1 MKKLFSV
8 FTLLTLSLILAA
20 CGGEESSNASGEGD
34 GEGNGNKEITIGY
47 FPNINHV
54 AGMVAEEKDLYSET
68 LPDGTKVNY
77 QYFPDGSAFMTALET
92 GDIQG
97 GLVGPGPAMNHFTS
111 GAKINVVAAGST
123 GGTVIMARNGAD
135 ITTPEDMPGKT
146 FISPRVGCTHDVQF
160 ETMMKEEY
168 GITSSRIDGQMK
180 HVTGKPATYASL
192 FKSGKVDVATVPEPW
207 ASSIEEEGTGKV
219 LVDTPNVAFGETLPA
234 AVFVTSQDLVKNNPD
249 MVDNLVEA
257 HKKATTFIQDNPDE
271 AKSIASKKI
280 KEITDQ
286 ELSQSVIDN
295 AWERIDFTYEV
306 EEKTLQDF
314 ANSSY
319 ELGFLEEKPNLEGLV
334 DTSFLD

>member
-1 MKKLFSV
+1 MKKLWLALGILAV
-8 FTLLTLSLILAA
+8 TVLAA
-20 CGGEESSNASGEGD
+20 CGSNKGGAEEAGD
-34 GEGNGNKEITIGY
+34 EITIGY

-77 QYFPDGSAFMTALET
+77 QYFPDGSSFMTAIET

-111 GAKINVVAAGST
+111 GAEINVVAAGST

-135 ITTPEDMPGKT
+135 ISSPEDMAGKT

-160 ETMMKEEY
+160 ETLMKQEY
-168 GITSSRIDGQMK
+168 GITSDRVDGEMK

-192 FKSGKVDVATVPEPW
+192 FEAGKVDVATVPEPW
-207 ASSIEEEGTGKV
+207 ASSIEAEGNGNV
-219 LVDTPNVAFGETLPA
+219 LIDTPDVAYGETLPA
-234 AVFVTSQDLVKNNPD
+234 AVFVTSHDLVENNPE
-249 MVDNLVEA
+249 MVQNIVDA
-257 HKKATTFIQDNPDE
+257 HKNATDFIQENPEE
-271 AKSIASKKI
+271 AKEIAIKKI

-286 ELSQSVIDN
+286 ELSEEVIDN

-306 EEKTLQDF
+306 DEKHLQDF

-319 ELGFLEEKPNLEGLV
+319 DLGFLEEKPDLTGLV
-334 DTSFLD
+334 DLSFLNE

>member
-1 MKKLFSV
+1 MKKFFLIIAFV
-8 FTLLTLSLILAA
+8 TLSLVLAA
-20 CGGEESSNASGEGD
+20 CGSSEKASGGD
-34 GEGNGNKEITIGY
+34 GEGSKEITIGY

-77 QYFPDGSAFMTALET
+77 QYFPDGSAFMTAIET

-123 GGTVIMARNGAD
+123 GGTVIMARKGAN
-135 ITTPEDMPGKT
+135 IETPEDLKGKT

-160 ETMMKEEY
+160 ETLMKEKY
-168 GITSSRIDGQMK
+168 GMTSDRVGGAMK
-180 HVTGKPATYASL
+180 HVTGKPATYHSM
-192 FKSGKVDVATVPEPW
+192 FTTGNVDAATVPEPW
-207 ASSIEEEGTGKV
+207 ASVIEAKGSGKV
-219 LVDTPNVAFGETLPA
+219 LIDTKDVAYGETLPA

-249 MVDNLVEA
+249 LVQNIVDG
-257 HKKATTFIQDNPDE
+257 HKKATEFIQNNPEE
-271 AKSIASKKI
+271 AKKIAIKKI

-286 ELSQSVIDN
+286 QLSASVIDN

-306 EEKTLQDF
+306 NADVLQEF

-319 ELGFLEEKPNLEGLV
+319 DLEFLKEKPDLEGLV
-334 DTSFLD
+334 DKGFIE